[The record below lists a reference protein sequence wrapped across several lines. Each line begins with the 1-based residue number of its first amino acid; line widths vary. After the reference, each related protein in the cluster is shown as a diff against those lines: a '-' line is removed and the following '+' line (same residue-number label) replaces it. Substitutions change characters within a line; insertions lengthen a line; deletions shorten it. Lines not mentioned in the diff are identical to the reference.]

1 MGGVYNESQKRA
13 IYNYRNKHLE
23 EYDIYTTN
31 YNNVNK
37 KSINEKNLKNYYYRK
52 EQKKFL
58 NILLDI

>member
-1 MGGVYNESQKRA
+1 MGGIYNESQKRA
-13 IYNYRNKHLE
+13 IYNYRSKHLE
-23 EYDIYTTN
+23 EYDIYITN

-52 EQKKFL
+52 EQKKFW

>member
-1 MGGVYNESQKRA
+1 MGGIYNEAQKRA

-23 EYDIYTTN
+23 EYDVYITN

-37 KSINEKNLKNYYYRK
+37 KSINEKNLKNYYYKK